1 MEKFKIAD
9 EANKAKVISGEMT
22 DQAYKEWRQKAMLNN
37 ARVEKMI
44 NDLSVDMSY
53 HNQRAKGYINARVE
67 EVYGYSY
74 NYQMW
79 EIETKA
85 KVITEFGVYDKN
97 VIRNLAV
104 IPQAPT
110 KLAKDIM
117 WHNKKIR
124 SAITQGILQ
133 GESIPKI
140 AKRLQTVTDMDKR
153 AAIRNART
161 LMTSA
166 QNEGRMEGLKYAES
180 LGIKVKKQWLAT
192 LDDRTRDSHVLL
204 DGEVVEVDEEFSNGL
219 MFPADMNA
227 GDPAEVYNCRCTML
241 SVVEGLEPSVN
252 PDEVRRANKLGD
264 MSYEEWKRAHEKMNI
279 DVQVESN
286 RKEVMNEKERRL
298 RAAMKAIAL
307 TAEDYAK
314 EACPVDTGRLKN
326 SISNSSDEVSATI
339 GTNVEYAVYV
349 ELGSSKWAPNGY
361 LRISLADHIDE
372 YEAMLE
378 NELNRG

>member
-1 MEKFKIAD
+1 MKQRKKKTFEQRTEKDIRAVEKRLKSEYTQAHKELTEKFEKQMEKFKIAD
-9 EANKAKVISGEMT
+9 EVNKAKVISGEMT

-37 ARVEKMI
+37 TRVEKMI

-53 HNQRAKGYINARVE
+53 HNQRVKGYINARVE

-161 LMTSA
+161 LITSA

-192 LDDRTRDSHVLL
+192 LDDRTRDSHALL
-204 DGEVVEVDEEFSNGL
+204 DGEIVEVDEEFSNGL
-219 MFPADMNA
+219 MFPADMSA
-227 GDPAEVYNCRCTML
+227 DDPAEVYNCRCTML
-241 SVVEGLEPSVN
+241 SVVEGLEPSIN
-252 PDEVRRANKLGD
+252 PSEVRRADKLGG
-264 MSYEEWKRAHEKMNI
+264 MSYEEWKKAHEK
-279 DVQVESN
+279 
-286 RKEVMNEKERRL
+286 
-298 RAAMKAIAL
+298 
-307 TAEDYAK
+307 
-314 EACPVDTGRLKN
+314 
-326 SISNSSDEVSATI
+326 
-339 GTNVEYAVYV
+339 
-349 ELGSSKWAPNGY
+349 
-361 LRISLADHIDE
+361 
-372 YEAMLE
+372 
-378 NELNRG
+378 